1 MKLSQSL
8 INNWVIKFNFHLWLN
23 NRERSI
29 KKLISFR
36 IKKCAKG
43 FQSWISFSTHIATSL
58 VFCDF
63 VSFFRTW
70 NFISSRLFVT
80 SFKWKLED
88 SHLNI
93 ISIVGSSNLNFFTFH
108 FFCFSLHLLNC
119 SFNWIFSVQ
128 LYPIFF
134 FSTWYSVFCLSL
146 NTKIISFLWTG
157 VG

>member
-43 FQSWISFSTHIATSL
+43 FQSWLSFLLLLLFSVTL
-58 VFCDF
+58 FL
-63 VSFFRTW
+63 FFSHMK
-70 NFISSRLFVT
+70 FISSRLFVT
-80 SFKWKLED
+80 SFKWKLEV

-93 ISIVGSSNLNFFTFH
+93 ISIVGSSNLNFSLSISFVSRSIYSIAALIESLVFSYIQ
-108 FFCFSLHLLNC
+108 FFFLNM
-119 SFNWIFSVQ
+119 IFSF
-128 LYPIFF
+128 LFF
-134 FSTWYSVFCLSL
+134 YEE
-146 NTKIISFLWTG
+146 
-157 VG
+157 